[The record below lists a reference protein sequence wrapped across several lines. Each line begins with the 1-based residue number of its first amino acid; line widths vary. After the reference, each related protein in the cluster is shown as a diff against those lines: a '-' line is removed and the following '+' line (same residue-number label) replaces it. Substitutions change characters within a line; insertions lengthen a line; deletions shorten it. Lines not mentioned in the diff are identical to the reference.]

1 MIFYLFKFMSLEIGK
16 IKKIPIKLHFTLI
29 IVFFLISWTLA
40 SGFMPR
46 YFPDLADTQYW
57 IMGIIGA
64 IVLFVSVLL
73 HELSHSLL
81 SIRYGIQVNQIILF
95 IFGGVSDIK
104 EETKDFKKEF
114 NIAVVGPLTSYALSG
129 LFWLLFITISYVGD
143 TIQKNEGVNYLILLE
158 GILLYSSIINLIVGT
173 FNLIPAFPL
182 DGGRMLR
189 AGLTKWKK
197 DFDQATRIASKIGI
211 GISFGIMGLG
221 FIAILKGA
229 FLGGFWLFIIGW
241 FLNSGAQT
249 YLQQNELSSKIKG
262 IKLKELM
269 NPNFIAVKPDLK
281 ISDLI
286 TNYFNL
292 YWKSAFPVV
301 NDNNQLVGMI
311 TTETIF
317 KEDRKEVENKKVE
330 ELMIPLSEVI
340 VMNENK
346 EANDALI
353 QLFRKGMS
361 RIFIVDNDSRLL
373 GLVSKT
379 DIINLAKE
387 RDEFMQTT
395 KKMKHID
402 S

>member
-1 MIFYLFKFMSLEIGK
+1 MSLEIGR
-16 IKKIPIKLHFTLI
+16 IKKIPIKLHFTLV

-46 YFPDLADTQYW
+46 YFPDLAETQYW

-64 IVLFVSVLL
+64 AVLFVSVLL

-114 NIAVVGPLTSYALSG
+114 KIAVVGPLTSYALSG
-129 LFWLLFITISYVGD
+129 LFWILFITTSYIGD

-158 GILLYSSIINLIVGT
+158 GILLYSSIINLIIGT

-221 FIAILKGA
+221 FIAILKGG

-249 YLQQNELSSKIKG
+249 YLQQNELSTKIKG
-262 IKLKELM
+262 IKLKEIM
-269 NPNFIAVKPDLK
+269 NLNFIAVKPDLK

-301 NDNNQLVGMI
+301 NDNDQLVGMI
-311 TTETIF
+311 TTEAIF
-317 KEDRKEVENKKVE
+317 KKDRKEVENKKVE
-330 ELMIPLSEVI
+330 ELMIPLSEII

-346 EANDALI
+346 EVNDALI

-387 RDEFMQTT
+387 RDEFIQTT

-402 S
+402 NS